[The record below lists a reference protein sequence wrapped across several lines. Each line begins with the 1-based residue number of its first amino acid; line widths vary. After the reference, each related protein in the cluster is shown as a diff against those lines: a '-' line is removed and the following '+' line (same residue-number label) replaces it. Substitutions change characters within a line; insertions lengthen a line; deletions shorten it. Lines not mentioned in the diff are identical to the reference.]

1 MQEDEDESMLAET
14 FVDDNDMHDII
25 HVSNLFENKGR
36 SKGGSDRQLISTCL
50 RLVLLVYSFPGT
62 FSTTATL
69 IVNVGVYLGKV
80 RKYEPSILTPR
91 GSSLYKSL
99 R

>member
-1 MQEDEDESMLAET
+1 MHSIFGGDGKLMQEDEDESMLDET

-50 RLVLLVYSFPGT
+50 RLVALVYRFPW
-62 FSTTATL
+62 
-69 IVNVGVYLGKV
+69 YLQYNGN
-80 RKYEPSILTPR
+80 SHC
-91 GSSLYKSL
+91 
-99 R
+99 